1 MTQTPENTGAVQD
14 EAVVD
19 HAVQPTVETAKNQ
32 RSNRIVAWSCF
43 SFFVAMVGM
52 AYASVPL
59 YQMFCKVT
67 GYGGTTQ
74 RVEQMSDTILDQTVN
89 VRFDANV
96 SGGLPWEFKPVQR
109 EVTVRIGET
118 TIINYEARN
127 VSDRPASGRAT
138 FNVSPDLTGS
148 YFNKVQCFCFTDTT
162 LAAGETMEMPV
173 MFFVDPDIVNEKDL
187 KGLKT
192 ITLSYTFFPLDK
204 EPVKE
209 PVKPLAKSLG
219 LQGQAEIL
227 TVAKPEG

>member
-1 MTQTPENTGAVQD
+1 MIEKPEKTETIQENTAANSAAEKARD
-14 EAVVD
+14 
-19 HAVQPTVETAKNQ
+19 Q
-32 RSNRIVAWSCF
+32 RSNRIVALSCA
-43 SFFVAMVGM
+43 SFFVAMIGV
-52 AYASVPL
+52 AYAAVPL
-59 YQMFCKVT
+59 YQMFCQVT

-74 RVEQMSDTILDQTVN
+74 RVEQMSDTILDQTVK

-96 SGGLPWEFKPVQR
+96 SGGLPWDFKPVQR

-118 TIINYEARN
+118 TIINYEAKN
-127 VSDRPASGRAT
+127 LSDRPTAGRAT

-173 MFFVDPDIVNEKDL
+173 MFFVDPDIVKEKDL

-204 EPVKE
+204 EPANAAIK
-209 PVKPLAKSLG
+209 PVDVQKKAELVSPLKP
-219 LQGQAEIL
+219 QG
-227 TVAKPEG
+227 

>member
-1 MTQTPENTGAVQD
+1 MIEKPEKTETIQENTAANSAAEKARD
-14 EAVVD
+14 
-19 HAVQPTVETAKNQ
+19 Q
-32 RSNRIVAWSCF
+32 RSNRIVALSCA
-43 SFFVAMVGM
+43 SFFVAMIGV
-52 AYASVPL
+52 AYAAVPL
-59 YQMFCKVT
+59 YQMFCQVT

-74 RVEQMSDTILDQTVN
+74 RVEQMSDTILDQTVK

-96 SGGLPWEFKPVQR
+96 SGGLPWDFKPVQR

-127 VSDRPASGRAT
+127 LSDRPTAGRAT

-173 MFFVDPDIVNEKDL
+173 MFFVDPDIVKEKDL

-204 EPVKE
+204 EPANAAIK
-209 PVKPLAKSLG
+209 PVDVQKKAELASPLKP
-219 LQGQAEIL
+219 QG
-227 TVAKPEG
+227 

>member
-1 MTQTPENTGAVQD
+1 MIQKPENT
-14 EAVVD
+14 
-19 HAVQPTVETAKNQ
+19 ETMQAPAAEDAAAQAARHQ
-32 RSNRIVAWSCF
+32 RSNRIVALSCA
-43 SFFVAMVGM
+43 SFFIAMIGM
-52 AYASVPL
+52 AYAAVPL
-59 YQMFCKVT
+59 YQMFCQVT

-118 TIINYEARN
+118 TIVNYEAKN
-127 VSDRPASGRAT
+127 ISDRPASGRAT

-173 MFFVDPDIVNEKDL
+173 MFFVDPDIVKEKDL

-204 EPVKE
+204 EPVNSAAAPAVLQKNAE
-209 PVKPLAKSLG
+209 IKPVVKP
-219 LQGQAEIL
+219 QG
-227 TVAKPEG
+227 

>member
-1 MTQTPENTGAVQD
+1 MIEKPEKTETIQENTAANSAAEKARD
-14 EAVVD
+14 
-19 HAVQPTVETAKNQ
+19 Q
-32 RSNRIVAWSCF
+32 RSNRIVALSCA
-43 SFFVAMVGM
+43 SFFVAMIGV
-52 AYASVPL
+52 AYAAVPL
-59 YQMFCKVT
+59 YQMFCQVT

-74 RVEQMSDTILDQTVN
+74 RVEQMSDTILDQTVK

-96 SGGLPWEFKPVQR
+96 SGGLPWDFKPVQR

-118 TIINYEARN
+118 TIINYEAKN
-127 VSDRPASGRAT
+127 ISDRPTAGRAT

-173 MFFVDPDIVNEKDL
+173 MFFVDPDIVKEKDL

-204 EPVKE
+204 EPANAAI
-209 PVKPLAKSLG
+209 KPAGVQKKAELVSPLKP
-219 LQGQAEIL
+219 QG
-227 TVAKPEG
+227 

>member
-1 MTQTPENTGAVQD
+1 MIEKPEEREAIPENVATDTAVEQ
-14 EAVVD
+14 AY
-19 HAVQPTVETAKNQ
+19 NQ
-32 RSNRIVAWSCF
+32 RSNRIVAISCA
-43 SFFVAMVGM
+43 SFFVAMIGM
-52 AYASVPL
+52 AYAAVPL
-59 YQMFCKVT
+59 YQMFCQVT

-74 RVEQMSDTILDQTVN
+74 RVEQMSDTILDQTVK

-96 SGGLPWEFKPVQR
+96 SGGLPWDFKPVQR

-118 TIINYEARN
+118 TIINYEAKN

-173 MFFVDPDIVNEKDL
+173 MFFVDPDIVKEKDL
-187 KGLKT
+187 KGLTT

-204 EPVKE
+204 EPANAGG
-209 PVKPLAKSLG
+209 KPAVEHKKTALVSPLKP
-219 LQGQAEIL
+219 QG
-227 TVAKPEG
+227 

>member
-1 MTQTPENTGAVQD
+1 MIEKPEKTETIQENTAANSAAEKARD
-14 EAVVD
+14 
-19 HAVQPTVETAKNQ
+19 Q
-32 RSNRIVAWSCF
+32 RSNRIVALSCA
-43 SFFVAMVGM
+43 SFFVVMIGV
-52 AYASVPL
+52 AYAAVPL
-59 YQMFCKVT
+59 YQMFCQVT

-74 RVEQMSDTILDQTVN
+74 RVEQMSDTILDQTVK

-96 SGGLPWEFKPVQR
+96 SGGLPWDFKPVQR

-118 TIINYEARN
+118 TIINYEAKN
-127 VSDRPASGRAT
+127 ISDRPTAGRAT

-173 MFFVDPDIVNEKDL
+173 MFFVDPDIVKEKDL

-204 EPVKE
+204 EPANAAIKSAGVQKKAE
-209 PVKPLAKSLG
+209 LVSPLKP
-219 LQGQAEIL
+219 QG
-227 TVAKPEG
+227 

>member
-1 MTQTPENTGAVQD
+1 MTQTPDTGSEQEVGVADAAAQ
-14 EAVVD
+14 A
-19 HAVQPTVETAKNQ
+19 AITQ
-32 RSNRIVAWSCF
+32 RSNRIVALSCF
-43 SFFVAMVGM
+43 SFFVAMIGV

-74 RVEQMSDTILDQTVN
+74 RVEQMSDVILDQTVN

-96 SGGLPWEFKPVQR
+96 SGGLPWEFAPVQR

-118 TIINYEARN
+118 TIINYVARN
-127 VSDRPASGRAT
+127 ISDRPATGRAT

-173 MFFVDPDIVNEKDL
+173 MFFVDPDIVKEKDL

-204 EPVKE
+204 EPEKKLVKE
-209 PVKPLAKSLG
+209 PAKPLA
-219 LQGQAEIL
+219 LQGNTGNSTA
-227 TVAKPEG
+227 VKPEG

>member
-1 MTQTPENTGAVQD
+1 MIQKPENTETITSDAAVDAAAQ
-14 EAVVD
+14 A
-19 HAVQPTVETAKNQ
+19 ARNQ
-32 RSNRIVAWSCF
+32 RSNRIVALSCT
-43 SFFVAMVGM
+43 SFFVAMIGM
-52 AYASVPL
+52 AYAAVPL

-118 TIINYEARN
+118 TIINYEAKN
-127 VSDRPASGRAT
+127 ISDRPASGRAT

-173 MFFVDPDIVNEKDL
+173 MFFVDPDIVKEKDL

-204 EPVKE
+204 EPVNVSAQ
-209 PVKPLAKSLG
+209 PVRQK
-219 LQGQAEIL
+219 QAEI
-227 TVAKPEG
+227 TPVVRPQG

>member
-1 MTQTPENTGAVQD
+1 MIEKPEKTETIQENTAANSAAEKARD
-14 EAVVD
+14 
-19 HAVQPTVETAKNQ
+19 Q
-32 RSNRIVAWSCF
+32 RSNRIVALSCA
-43 SFFVAMVGM
+43 SFFVAMIGV
-52 AYASVPL
+52 AYAAVPL
-59 YQMFCKVT
+59 YQMFCQVT

-74 RVEQMSDTILDQTVN
+74 RVEQMSDTILDQTVK

-96 SGGLPWEFKPVQR
+96 SGGLPWDFKPVQR

-118 TIINYEARN
+118 TIINYEAKN
-127 VSDRPASGRAT
+127 ISDRPTAGRAT

-173 MFFVDPDIVNEKDL
+173 MFFVDPDIVKEKDL

-204 EPVKE
+204 EPANAAI
-209 PVKPLAKSLG
+209 KPARVQKKAELVSPLKP
-219 LQGQAEIL
+219 QG
-227 TVAKPEG
+227 